1 MIPQGKEEL
10 FESLSGECSHLY
22 LAIDGVLVAVIAITD
37 PIREEAPQVVSMLRK
52 CGLSK
57 IVMMTGDS
65 ERTAEVVAAKVGVD
79 EYYSEVLPEDKA
91 SYVEKNI
98 RQDVKLS

>member
-1 MIPQGKEEL
+1 M

-65 ERTAEVVAAKVGVD
+65 ERTAEVVAAK
-79 EYYSEVLPEDKA
+79 LALMNIIRKCFRKIKRHMWK
-91 SYVEKNI
+91 KNI